1 MSDIKGID
9 RDASPIFL
17 ALLKFIHGRTSHDCY
32 YGFMHT
38 DLWKDIAQG
47 KYRTYEELE
56 RTLINIIIE
65 YNRINR
71 ELKNYKNNEGI
82 EILLNFSYYDA
93 GIKKSIEKIN
103 SYKIQGIEGF
113 KSINT
118 RIVLFEVGCAVK
130 PSDIKKFINRK
141 LYNNEKA
148 EITSTKNT
156 YAKIDEKNI
165 PRIIKEIDSKDRVK
179 KDGEI
184 NVHN

>member
-1 MSDIKGID
+1 MSDIKGVD

-17 ALLKFIHGRTSHDCY
+17 ALLKFIHGTTSHDCY
-32 YGFMHT
+32 RAFLKT
-38 DLWKDIAQG
+38 DLCLDVLRG
-47 KYRTYEELE
+47 KYKTYEELE
-56 RTLINIIIE
+56 RTLIHIIIE
-65 YNRINR
+65 CNRINR

-118 RIVLFEVGCAVK
+118 RIVLFEVGCAAK

-141 LYNNEKA
+141 LYNNKKA
-148 EITSTKNT
+148 EITSTKII
-156 YAKIDEKNI
+156 YEKIDEKNI

-179 KDGEI
+179 RMVK
-184 NVHN
+184 